1 MNSKAIRCRRQPA
14 IGRDDGNVDGLY
26 RHAAHS
32 KAAKGLLQQKPI
44 PQRIRRRRLQREPV
58 TNHATTFADT
68 PRGFGRAS
76 RRASGNAAMPGMLSG
91 SGTPNSCGS
100 LFKTP
105 RLPAVVACAPYL
117 VVLAVSG
124 NTRDLMLYQKRMCT
138 LPPPV
143 GDTPLVQ
150 SSPGGFRSIHCIQQ
164 QWCFTFATV
173 R

>member
-1 MNSKAIRCRRQPA
+1 MNGKAIRCRRQPA

-32 KAAKGLLQQKPI
+32 KAAKELLQQKPHI

-68 PRGFGRAS
+68 PRGFARAS
-76 RRASGNAAMPGMLSG
+76 RRSSGNAAMPGMLSG
-91 SGTPNSCGS
+91 AGTPNSRRS
-100 LFKTP
+100 LFKAP

-124 NTRDLMLYQKRMCT
+124 NTRRWMLYQKRMCT
-138 LPPPV
+138 LPPP
-143 GDTPLVQ
+143 
-150 SSPGGFRSIHCIQQ
+150 
-164 QWCFTFATV
+164 
-173 R
+173 